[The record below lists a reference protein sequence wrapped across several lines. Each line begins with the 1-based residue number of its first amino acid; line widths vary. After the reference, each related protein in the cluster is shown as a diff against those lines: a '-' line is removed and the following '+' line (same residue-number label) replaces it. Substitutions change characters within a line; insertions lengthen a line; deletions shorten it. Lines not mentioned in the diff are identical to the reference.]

1 MCDPDLPLRFVKQNF
16 ENDLSVMSIVR
27 SRGRS
32 EVLVLVGLEE
42 MGIYDAGAD
51 PNMRDTCRLLS
62 QRFSGR

>member
-1 MCDPDLPLRFVKQNF
+1 MKQNLNKPMSVLRL